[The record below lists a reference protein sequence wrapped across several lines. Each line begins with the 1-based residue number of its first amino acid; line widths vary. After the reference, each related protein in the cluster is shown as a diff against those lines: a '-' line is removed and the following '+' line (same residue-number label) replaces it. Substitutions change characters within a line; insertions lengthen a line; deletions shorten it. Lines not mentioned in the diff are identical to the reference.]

1 MSETMITALVTAGA
15 TMLVSIITLVVNAS
29 INSYKSKLDI
39 QHKMYQSKRENLND
53 VYKTLISIVN
63 LYPKKSPND
72 VLKYVE
78 DAPCYLLESFDSVIM
93 SLDDQIEDYKNQLN
107 IENLNYHRKI
117 DVKTKISKREY
128 SKKNILEI
136 RDKYFDAR
144 DRYKEFCEKEKV
156 IFDLYAGQ
164 EVRNSL
170 VQFELMIHNIFISG
184 YSVGAEPD
192 DPLKNCVEIC
202 KRELINSMRYDIG
215 IN

>member
-1 MSETMITALVTAGA
+1 MHFFLSFHQFE
-15 TMLVSIITLVVNAS
+15 VV
-29 INSYKSKLDI
+29 KSFIKEI
-39 QHKMYQSKRENLND
+39 SANLFLRL
-53 VYKTLISIVN
+53 TPL
-63 LYPKKSPND
+63 
-72 VLKYVE
+72 VE
-78 DAPCYLLESFDSVIM
+78 DAPYYLLESFDSVIM

-107 IENLNYHRKI
+107 LENLNYHRKI
-117 DVKTKISKREY
+117 DVKTKISRREY

-170 VQFELMIHNIFISG
+170 VQFEVMIHNIFISG
-184 YSVGAEPD
+184 YSVGVQPD
-192 DPLKNCVEIC
+192 DPLKNCIEIC